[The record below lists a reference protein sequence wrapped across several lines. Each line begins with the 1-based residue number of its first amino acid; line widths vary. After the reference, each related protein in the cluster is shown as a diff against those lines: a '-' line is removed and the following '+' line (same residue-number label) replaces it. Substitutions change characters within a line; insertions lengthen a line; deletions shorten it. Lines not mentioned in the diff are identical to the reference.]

1 MMSKE
6 QINALLR
13 ELEEI
18 VGNREPNDEESKGY
32 YHGIRDSLIKVL
44 GDDYLRLYIYK

>member
-6 QINALLR
+6 QIKVMLNA
-13 ELEEI
+13 LEEI
-18 VGNREPNDEESKGY
+18 VGNREPNDEEAKGY
-32 YHGIRDSLIKVL
+32 YHGLRDAIIKVL